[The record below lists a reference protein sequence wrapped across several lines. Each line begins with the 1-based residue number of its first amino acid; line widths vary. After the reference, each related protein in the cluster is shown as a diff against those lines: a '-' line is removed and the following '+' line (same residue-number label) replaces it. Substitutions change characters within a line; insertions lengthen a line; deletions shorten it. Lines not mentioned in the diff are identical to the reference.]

1 MAESEGLADEL
12 CAEPN
17 YQVIW
22 TAPLGDR
29 ADLGL
34 MLIGPDL
41 ARLERF
47 RGALARTSI
56 SAGGSSRCPSWAR
69 VMTELSEYTPRE
81 GSEEHMAMLER
92 RVHPRL
98 PRKRLLC
105 FYPMS
110 KRREGDDNWYS
121 LLDERRRKLMG
132 GHGKLGGKFSGRV
145 IQLITGAT
153 GLSDWEW
160 GVTLVSDDPKDIK
173 DIVYEMRFDEVSAR
187 YGVFGP
193 FTVGLVVP
201 LREAL
206 EVAGATPAWSDRP
219 RSGEVAVRM
228 SAQSARSMAAHWCAT
243 AREGIVV
250 APDAASPSRRA
261 ATRSVKSLGER
272 HAIELRRRRP
282 PGCWLREPGSGR

>member
-1 MAESEGLADEL
+1 VTEPLLASEGWGVIHCYYRLRGDRREAIALGESEALVEEL
-12 CAEPN
+12 CAEPH
-17 YQVIW
+17 YQAIW

-29 ADLGL
+29 AELGL

-47 RGALARTSI
+47 RGALAGTELGRRLEPLPALGLVS
-56 SAGGSSRCPSWAR
+56 
-69 VMTELSEYTPRE
+69 MTELSEYTPRE
-81 GSEEHMAMLER
+81 GSDEHMAMLER

-105 FYPMS
+105 FYPMA

-121 LLDERRRKLMG
+121 LDYEQRRKLMG
-132 GHGKLGGKFSGRV
+132 GHGKLGAKFSGRV

-160 GVTLVSDDPKDIK
+160 GVTLLSDDPKDIK

-187 YGVFGP
+187 YGLFGP

-201 LREAL
+201 LAEAL
-206 EVAGATPAWSDRP
+206 EIAGAKP
-219 RSGEVAVRM
+219 V
-228 SAQSARSMAAHWCAT
+228 
-243 AREGIVV
+243 
-250 APDAASPSRRA
+250 
-261 ATRSVKSLGER
+261 
-272 HAIELRRRRP
+272 
-282 PGCWLREPGSGR
+282 